1 MTILLLTFLSFLL
14 LSAPAWTEHKGTKLL
29 GQDGLRYYPFH
40 EDPVNGPV
48 VRWYANGQMQREANF
63 KDGKKHGLSTFWY
76 ENGQKYLEGSFKDG
90 KQNGPWTG
98 WDKHGNITRQTTYRN
113 GHEVCILQTHL

>member
-1 MTILLLTFLSFLL
+1 MTIFLLTFLSLL
-14 LSAPAWTEHKGTKLL
+14 LLNTPAWADHKGTKLVERE
-29 GQDGLRYYPFH
+29 GVWYYPFH

-48 VRWYANGQMQREANF
+48 ARWYANGQMQSEANF

-90 KQNGPWTG
+90 KQDGLHTTW
-98 WDKHGNITRQTTYRN
+98 HGNGMRKSAGTYKD
-113 GHEVCILQTHL
+113 GLEVK